1 MTAAM
6 SQADAITAPRRG
18 ALAFILLT
26 VLLDVLAL
34 GVIIPVLP
42 GLIGGFLGNDTEK
55 TSFWYGIFVA
65 IWSLMQF
72 LFSPFIGALSDRFGR
87 RPLILLSN
95 FGLGFDYVLMALAP
109 NLGLLFIG
117 RVVSGITAA
126 TIPTAYAYIADVTP
140 PEKRAGAFGMVGAAF
155 GLGFILGPALGGMLG
170 GINPHLPFWIAAGL
184 SLLNAMY
191 GLFVLPES
199 LPRNRRAS
207 FHWTRANPV
216 GSLNLLRSH
225 PELLGLATVGVLFNL
240 AHEVLPS
247 VFVLFTQNRYQWGPM
262 QVGLTL
268 AVVGVCGVIVQ
279 GGLAQPIVG
288 RLGERRVLIW
298 ALMSGFIGFTFY
310 GCAPNGYW
318 FFAGVPVLALWG
330 LSGPAALGLMSR
342 RVDHTEQGRLQGAN
356 SSLRG
361 ITGSVGPLLFTQ
373 TYSLFIGRWKD
384 LSLPGAPFFL
394 SALLLISAAC
404 LAWFVTKSNG
414 SSELAGAGAPF
425 RHEKIDPAPLP
436 ADIEPSGR

>member
-1 MTAAM
+1 MTAPNAP
-6 SQADAITAPRRG
+6 TAPRRA
-18 ALAFILLT
+18 ALAFILFT

-42 GLIGGFLGNDTEK
+42 GLIGDFLGHDSEK
-55 TSFWYGIFVA
+55 TSLWYGIFVA
-65 IWSLMQF
+65 VWSLMQF

-87 RPLILLSN
+87 RSIILLSN
-95 FGLGFDYVLMALAP
+95 FGLGFDYILMAMAP
-109 NLGLLFIG
+109 NLGWLFVG

-126 TIPTAYAYIADVTP
+126 TIPTAYAYIADLTP

-155 GLGFILGPALGGMLG
+155 GLGFILGPALGGILG
-170 GINPHLPFWIAAGL
+170 GIDPHLPFWIAAGL

-199 LPRNRRAS
+199 LPRDRRAA
-207 FHWTRANPV
+207 FHWKKANPV
-216 GSLNLLRSH
+216 GALNLLRSH
-225 PELLGLATVGVLFNL
+225 PELLGLATVGFLMNL

-247 VFVLFTQNRYQWGPM
+247 VFVLFTQDRYHWGPL

-268 AVVGVCGVIVQ
+268 AFVGVCGVIVQ

-288 RLGERRVLIW
+288 RLGERRVLIG
-298 ALMSGFIGFTFY
+298 ALLCGFVGFAFY
-310 GCAPNGYW
+310 GYAPNGYW

-342 RVDHTEQGRLQGAN
+342 RVDPTEQGRLQGAN

-361 ITGSVGPLLFTQ
+361 ITGSLGPLLFTQ
-373 TYSLFIGRWKD
+373 TYSLFIGEWKH

-394 SALLLISAAC
+394 SALLLISAAA
-404 LAWFVTKSNG
+404 LAWLVTKSRE
-414 SSELAGAGAPF
+414 SPAPAKAGAPTL
-425 RHEKIDPAPLP
+425 HEKTDPAPVP
-436 ADIEPSGR
+436 ADTES